1 MRWID
6 KVRMLTRTLLRR
18 KAEECELDAELRFHL
33 EHQIA
38 QNLAAGM
45 SANEARRAA
54 QLDFGGVEQMKEDCR
69 DMRKANWI
77 EDLLQDIRYAARML
91 LSSPG
96 FTAVALLTLALGIGA
111 NTAIFSVVDAVLLKP
126 LPFRQP
132 ENVVALWETETAP
145 GSFPLNGGD
154 YLDWREQNKTFE
166 DMTLYSWPN
175 SANMSAKDTSDGA
188 TIVRTQANFFSLLGV
203 PAQIGRTF
211 ATGEDQ
217 NGGSHVAILSDAFW
231 KKQFAARPDII
242 GGQLRLN
249 GEPYTVIGVM
259 PAWYRMQAR
268 ADLWVPLNMAKDK
281 LGPRG
286 NHQWRAIGRVKNGTT
301 VAQARADLHG
311 IAQGLVKQYPEHNRG
326 VDAIVKPMKEDLVG
340 DFSSQVLILFGA
352 VALVLLIASANV
364 ANLLLARSTSRRRE
378 IAVRNALGAGRWRLL
393 RQMLTES
400 LLLSLVGG
408 MLGVAIAYVGVTI
421 LRSLL
426 PATIPQPN
434 PISVGLLPLL
444 FTLVISLIV
453 GVLFGLAPAMQS
465 SSVDSTEALKPKGMA
480 GDSATKGGQWL
491 RDALVVG
498 ELALS
503 LALLIGAGLLLR
515 TFANLR
521 ATDTGVR
528 GDGVLTASVLLPA
541 KKYETFDQGRAFYLQ
556 LLEKLQTAPGI
567 RAAAVTTKLP
577 MRGGNNGYIKIPG
590 QQEEEMTGPLVEA
603 TSVRG
608 EYFKAFSIPLL
619 AGREFQAQDYELTA
633 KFMRE
638 FIATKAPEDRNAL
651 AKKYELPAIIN
662 QTMARTFW
670 PKQEAVG
677 KVFESFILFRVIGV
691 VGDVKQQE
699 LRSAAMPETYYPLE
713 WDLNNPN
720 IPYSIVAQGSAGD
733 GEALTGTV
741 RSAVRSMDD
750 GLALMYVRTMP
761 QIIAE
766 SMLDTQYEAV
776 LLGTMAILAL
786 ILAAVGTYGVM
797 SYIVGRRTNEIGIR
811 MALGAARP
819 QIVGMV
825 LRQAGTLVLLGIVM
839 GLLGAAA
846 GARLMQGLLVGVK
859 PVDPLT
865 YGSLAGVLAGVA
877 LLACLLPV
885 RRAMRVD
892 PMVALRYE

>member
-1 MRWID
+1 MRWLD

-18 KAEECELDAELRFHL
+18 GAEERELDAELRFHL

-45 SANEARRAA
+45 SASEARRAA

-91 LSSPG
+91 VSSPG

-132 ENVVALWETETAP
+132 QNVVALWETESAP

-188 TIVRTQANFFSLLGV
+188 AIIRAQANFFSLLGV

-231 KKQFAARPDII
+231 KKQFGARSDIVS
-242 GGQLRLN
+242 GTLRLN

-259 PAWYRMQAR
+259 PAWYRMQT
-268 ADLWVPLNMAKDK
+268 ADLWVPLDMAKDK
-281 LGPRG
+281 LGPHG
-286 NHQWRAIGRVKNGTT
+286 NHQWRAIGRVKTGVTL
-301 VAQARADLHG
+301 AQARADLHS
-311 IAQGLVKQYPEHNRG
+311 IAQGLEKQYPENNRN
-326 VDAIVKPMKEDLVG
+326 VDAIVKPMKEDLIG

-352 VALVLLIASANV
+352 VALVLLIACANV
-364 ANLLLARSTSRRRE
+364 ANLLLGRSTSRRRE
-378 IAVRNALGAGRWRLL
+378 IAVRNALGAGRGRLV

-434 PISVGLLPLL
+434 PITVGLLPLL
-444 FTLVISLIV
+444 FTLVISLFV
-453 GVLFGLAPAMQS
+453 GVLFGFVPAMQS
-465 SSVDSTEALKPKGMA
+465 SSVESTEALKPKGMA
-480 GDSATKGGQWL
+480 GDSASKRGQWL

-503 LALLIGAGLLLR
+503 LSLLIGAGLLLR

-521 ATDTGVR
+521 STDTGVR
-528 GDGVLTASVLLPA
+528 GAGVLTASVLLPA

-567 RAAAVTTKLP
+567 RAAAITTKLP

-590 QQEEEMTGPLVEA
+590 LQEEEMSGPLVET

-608 EYFKAFSIPLL
+608 EYFKAFGIPLR

-633 KFMRE
+633 RFMRE

-677 KVFESFILFRVIGV
+677 KVFENFIVFRVIGV

-699 LRSAAMPETYYPLE
+699 LRSAAMPEAYYPLE

-720 IPYSIVAQGSAGD
+720 IPYSIVVQGSAGG

-750 GLALMYVRTMP
+750 GLAVMYVRTMP

-766 SMLDTQYEAV
+766 SMLGTQYEAG

-825 LRQAGTLVLLGIVM
+825 LRQAGTLVLLGIVI

>member
-1 MRWID
+1 MRWLD
-6 KVRMLTRTLLRR
+6 KVRMLTRTLLRP
-18 KAEECELDAELRFHL
+18 KTEERELDAELRFHL

-45 SANEARRAA
+45 SAGEARRVAL
-54 QLDFGGVEQMKEDCR
+54 LDFGGLEQMKEDCR

-91 LSSPG
+91 GSSRG

-132 ENVVALWETETAP
+132 ENVVALWETESAP

-154 YLDWREQNKTFE
+154 YLDWREHNKTFE
-166 DMTLYSWPN
+166 DMALYSWPN
-175 SANMSAKDTSDGA
+175 SANVSAKDSAEGA
-188 TIVRTQANFFSLLGV
+188 PIIRTHANFFSLLGV
-203 PAQIGRTF
+203 PAQIGRTC

-217 NGGSHVAILSDAFW
+217 TGGSHVAILSDAFW
-231 KKQFAARPDII
+231 KKQFGARPDIVS
-242 GGQLRLN
+242 GTLRLN

-259 PAWYRMQAR
+259 PAWYRMQAA
-268 ADLWVPLNMAKDK
+268 ADLWVPLDMAKDK

-286 NHQWRAIGRVKNGTT
+286 NHQWRSIGRVKSGVA
-301 VAQARADLHG
+301 VAQARADLHT
-311 IAQGLVKQYPEHNRG
+311 IAQALAKQYPEHNRG
-326 VDAIVKPMKEDLVG
+326 VDAIVKPMKEDLIG

-352 VALVLLIASANV
+352 VALVLLIACANV

-378 IAVRNALGAGRWRLL
+378 IAVRNALGAGRGRLV
-393 RQMLTES
+393 RQMLAES

-408 MLGVAIAYVGVTI
+408 LLGVAVAYVGVTI
-421 LRSLL
+421 LRSWL

-434 PISVGLLPLL
+434 PITVGLQPLL
-444 FTLVISLIV
+444 FTLVISLFV
-453 GVLFGLAPAMQS
+453 GALFGLAPALQS
-465 SSVDSTEALKPKGMA
+465 SSVESTEALKPKGMA
-480 GDSATKGGQWL
+480 GDSASKRGQWL

-528 GDGVLTASVLLPA
+528 GDGVLTGSVLLPA
-541 KKYETFDQGRAFYLQ
+541 KKYETFEQARAFYLQ
-556 LLEKLQTAPGI
+556 LLEKLQAAPGI
-567 RAAAVTTKLP
+567 RAAAIATKLP

-590 QQEEEMTGPLVEA
+590 QQEEEMSGPLVET

-608 EYFKAFSIPLL
+608 EYFKAFRIPLL

-638 FIATKAPEDRNAL
+638 YLLTKIPDERNAL
-651 AKKYELPAIIN
+651 AKKYELPVVIN

-670 PKQEAVG
+670 PKQEALG
-677 KVFESFILFRVIGV
+677 KVFENFMPFRVIGV

-699 LRSAAMPETYYPLE
+699 LRSAAMPEAYYPLE

-720 IPYSIVAQGSAGD
+720 MPYSIVVAGSAAG
-733 GEALTGTV
+733 GEALTP
-741 RSAVRSMDD
+741 AVRGAVQSMDD
-750 GLALMYVRTMP
+750 SLALMSVRTMP

-766 SMLDTQYEAV
+766 SMLDTQYEAA

-819 QIVGMV
+819 QIIGLV
-825 LRQAGTLVLLGIVM
+825 LRQAGTLILLGIVI
-839 GLLGAAA
+839 GLLGAGAA
-846 GARLMQGLLVGVK
+846 ARLMHGLLVGVQ

>member
-6 KVRMLTRTLLRR
+6 KLRMGVRTLLRR
-18 KAEECELDAELRFHL
+18 KAEERELDAELRFHL
-33 EHQIA
+33 EHQVA

-45 SANEARRAA
+45 TPSEARRAA
-54 QLDFGGVEQMKEDCR
+54 LIDFGGVEQMKEDCR

-77 EDLLQDIRYAARML
+77 EDLLQDLRYAARML
-91 LSSPG
+91 ASSTG
-96 FTAVALLTLALGIGA
+96 FTAVAVLTLALGIGA

-145 GSFPLNGGD
+145 GSFPLNGMD
-154 YLDWREQNKTFE
+154 YLDWREHNKTFE
-166 DMTLYSWPN
+166 SMSLYSWPN
-175 SANMSAKDTSDGA
+175 SANVSANDTSEGA
-188 TIVRTQANFFSLLGV
+188 VIVRTQANFFSQLGV
-203 PAQIGRTF
+203 QAQTGRTF
-211 ATGEDQ
+211 AEGEDQ
-217 NGGSHVAILSDAFW
+217 NGGSHVVILSDGFW
-231 KKQFAARPDII
+231 KKQFGARQDIV
-242 GGQLRLN
+242 GGTLRLN

-259 PAWYRMQAR
+259 PVWYRMQAT
-268 ADLWVPLNMAKDK
+268 ANLWIPLDMAKDK
-281 LGPRG
+281 LGSRG
-286 NHQWRAIGRVKNGTT
+286 NHQWRAIGRVKNGVTI
-301 VAQARADLHG
+301 AQARADLHA
-311 IAQGLVKQYPEHNRG
+311 IAQGLEKQYPGNNKN
-326 VDAIVKPMKEDLVG
+326 VDAIVKPMKEDLIG
-340 DFSSQVLILFGA
+340 DFQSQVLILFGA
-352 VALVLLIASANV
+352 VALVLLIACANV

-378 IAVRNALGAGRWRLL
+378 IAVRNALGAGRGRLV

-400 LLLSLVGG
+400 ILLSLVGG
-408 MLGVAIAYVGVTI
+408 LLGVVIAYLGATI
-421 LRSLL
+421 LRSVL

-434 PISVGLLPLL
+434 PITVGVLPLL
-444 FTLVISLIV
+444 FTLLVSLFV
-453 GVLFGLAPAMQS
+453 GVLFGFAPAMQS
-465 SSVDSTEALKPKGMA
+465 SAVHSTEALKPKGMA
-480 GDSATKGGQWL
+480 GDNASKRGQWL
-491 RDALVVG
+491 RDVLVVS
-498 ELALS
+498 EIALS

-541 KKYETFDQGRAFYLQ
+541 KKYQTFEHGRSFYLQ
-556 LLEKLQTAPGI
+556 LLDKLQTSQGI
-567 RAAAVTTKLP
+567 QAAAITTKLP

-590 QQEEEMTGPLVEA
+590 QQEEEMTGPLVEN

-608 EYFKAFSIPLL
+608 DYFKAFRIPLL
-619 AGREFQAQDYELTA
+619 AGREFQADDHELTTKCLREYLAA
-633 KFMRE
+633 KTE
-638 FIATKAPEDRNAL
+638 PERTAVG
-651 AKKYELPAIIN
+651 KKYVLPAIIN
-662 QTMARTFW
+662 QTMARSFW
-670 PKQEAVG
+670 PKRDAVG
-677 KVFESFILFRVIGV
+677 KVFESFVLFRVIGV

-699 LRSAAMPETYYPLE
+699 LRSAAMPEAYYPLE
-713 WDLNNPN
+713 WDLTSPN
-720 IPYSIVAQGSAGD
+720 SPYAIVVQGAGT
-733 GEALTGTV
+733 GEALTGTI
-741 RSAVRSMDD
+741 RSAVRSLDD
-750 GLALMYVRTMP
+750 GLAVIGVRTMP

-776 LLGTMAILAL
+776 LLGTMAVLAL

-819 QIVGMV
+819 RIVGMV
-825 LRQAGTLVLLGIVM
+825 LRQAGALVLTGIVV

-865 YGSLAGVLAGVA
+865 YGSVAGLLAGVA
-877 LLACLLPV
+877 LLACFLPV